1 MPLIP
6 WVINAQIEVY
16 SLDAHL
22 LGTVAEAWPSEYSGS
37 PTLARMVGKTGQ
49 GYFRLTGNKGGDLY
63 VPIEALADFTEERLR
78 IKYTR
83 AQIRKQGW
91 DKRPEDLPGNE

>member
-1 MPLIP
+1 
-6 WVINAQIEVY
+6 
-16 SLDAHL
+16 
-22 LGTVAEAWPSEYSGS
+22 
-37 PTLARMVGKTGQ
+37 
-49 GYFRLTGNKGGDLY
+49 

-91 DKRPEDLPGNE
+91 DKRPEDLPSNE

>member
-6 WVINAQIEVY
+6 WVVNENTAVY

-37 PTLARMVGKTGQ
+37 PTLARTVGKTGQ
-49 GYFRLTGNKGGDLY
+49 GYFRLASAKGSDLY

-78 IKYTR
+78 IRYTR

-91 DKRPEDLPGNE
+91 DKRPDDLPSNE